1 MNERMEG
8 QTDVQTNEP
17 SEQVPRQDTCSR
29 KSAAVKE
36 PRSRPPLGRTM
47 FLKREKRRSRS
58 LIGQNA
64 FANENLRHGFPVS
77 MSQYAHSNS

>member
-1 MNERMEG
+1 MNERIEG
-8 QTDVQTNEP
+8 QTEEQTNEP
-17 SEQVPRQDTCSR
+17 SEQVPRQDTGSR

-36 PRSRPPLGRTM
+36 PRSRPPIGRTM

-58 LIGQNA
+58 LIG
-64 FANENLRHGFPVS
+64 FPVS